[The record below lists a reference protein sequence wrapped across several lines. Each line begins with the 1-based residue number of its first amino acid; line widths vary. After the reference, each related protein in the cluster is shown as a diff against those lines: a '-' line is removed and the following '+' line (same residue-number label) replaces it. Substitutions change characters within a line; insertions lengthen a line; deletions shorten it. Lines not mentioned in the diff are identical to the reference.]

1 MSARTFLPLALIAFA
16 PLALA
21 ACGGAA
27 AASNGSLDAASRL
40 AKSPQVEDAKGLAPQ
55 VYAAAQ
61 ADLVEAQRAKDA
73 GDQTSAELYAE
84 RASATFARAVSVARA
99 ARATKEGDAARER
112 LARADEERQRLD
124 QSLATLER
132 ETDDLE
138 KKLKIAREAALPAAS
153 GKASPEREAARIAA
167 ARAMLTE
174 AQLVCSAAA
183 LLSTDAEVGQALADV
198 GVESKRADEAE
209 RQRSASGPVIDAAAR
224 LRARCVGLVTK
235 ARRATS
241 EGATATDTWLADLSS
256 AGFAPSR
263 DERGVVVT
271 FRPVWGEADAP
282 PKDVAPRLA
291 ELGRFAAQNGAAIL
305 IVTHEAA
312 PPTPRDLERAE
323 RRAAGVK
330 AALVSAGV
338 DGAKVRLE
346 SAGARAPVVD
356 PSDAA
361 RRGRNARVEIVLV
374 R

>member
-1 MSARTFLPLALIAFA
+1 MSARRLFALLPLAPF
-16 PLALA
+16 ALA

-27 AASNGSLDAASRL
+27 AATNGPLDAASRL
-40 AKSPQVEDAKGLAPQ
+40 AKSPQVEDAKALAPQ
-55 VYAAAQ
+55 VYAAGQ
-61 ADLVEAQRAKDA
+61 ADLAEAQRAKDA
-73 GDQTSAELYAE
+73 GDQAAAELYAE

-124 QSLATLER
+124 QTLATLER

-138 KKLKIAREAALPAAS
+138 KKLRIAREAALPTAS
-153 GKASPEREAARIAA
+153 GKTTPERDAARIAA

-174 AQLVCSAAA
+174 ARLVCSAAS
-183 LLSTDAEVGQALADV
+183 LLSSDAEVTQALADV
-198 GVESKRADEAE
+198 DAEAKRADDVE
-209 RQRSASGPVIDAAAR
+209 RQRAGSGPLVDAAAR
-224 LRARCVGLVTK
+224 LRARCVALVTK

-241 EGATATDTWLADLSS
+241 EGGTASDTWLADLSS

-271 FRPVWGEADAP
+271 LRPAWGDGDAP

-291 ELGRFAAQNGAAIL
+291 ELGRFAAQNGAAVL
-305 IVTHEAA
+305 VVTHDAA
-312 PPTPRDLERAE
+312 PPGARDLEHGQKRS
-323 RRAAGVK
+323 AAIK
-330 AALVSAGV
+330 AALVAAGV
-338 DGAKVRLE
+338 DGGKVRLE

-356 PSDAA
+356 PTDAA